1 MMTLDEAKKRISD
14 LAGECHCIFKD
25 GQGEYYDGKSDG
37 LYEALDILEEV
48 DE

>member
-1 MMTLDEAKKRISD
+1 MTLDEAKKRISD
-14 LAGECHCIFKD
+14 LASECQRSFKE
-25 GQGEYYDGKSDG
+25 GKGEYYDGKSDG